1 MGVWLYLRRAGAT
14 GASAVVAA
22 EQRSFFASLFGFA
35 GFRRGFARFHLVIA
49 ACFDSTGAS

>member
-1 MGVWLYLRRAGAT
+1 MGVWLYSRRAGAT
-14 GASAVVAA
+14 GAFAVVAA